1 MIFRIYNR
9 YGQLI
14 FESTEIDDPG
24 WDGTVNGKEE
34 KSGTFLYTL
43 EYTLLDGTSG
53 TKSGNVTLIR

>member
-1 MIFRIYNR
+1 VRKISDQPCFKENLFSKKKYKHISA
-9 YGQLI
+9 YGM
-14 FESTEIDDPG
+14 
-24 WDGTVNGKEE
+24 NGKEE